1 MIRAVAGLASGALF
15 GGGLL
20 VSGMANPERV
30 LGFLDVAGSWDPT
43 LAFVMAGAIL
53 MSALG
58 FILSKRIG
66 QPLLE
71 NRFHFP
77 DRTSIDPPLV
87 VGALVFGVGWGLV
100 GLCPGPALVGL
111 GSLNISV
118 VIFVGAMLAGMVAW
132 WLFDRG

>member
-30 LGFLDVAGSWDPT
+30 LGFLDVEGRWDPT
-43 LAFVMAGAIL
+43 LAFVMGGALLI
-53 MSALG
+53 SALG
-58 FILSKRIG
+58 YILSKRMR

-71 NRFHFP
+71 ARFHFP

-87 VGALVFGVGWGLV
+87 VGA
-100 GLCPGPALVGL
+100 
-111 GSLNISV
+111 
-118 VIFVGAMLAGMVAW
+118 VI
-132 WLFDRG
+132 